1 MISVVVFSSAF
12 VQGCYVKGCAML
24 KDVQGLSNRL
34 PIIDITKD
42 KHFKPVN

>member
-1 MISVVVFSSAF
+1 
-12 VQGCYVKGCAML
+12 ML

-42 KHFKPVN
+42 KHFKPFNQVFIKLVENT